1 MKWENIV
8 GDYFIFT
15 RWKTRNTRKNNIKP
29 IKSPITNGIKELLIS
44 VGDKSSP
51 YILGQLKEGSNEN
64 TITNKCEKLKG
75 IFMHYGYIGLGNLG
89 AACAGCLLK
98 AGFEVTVF
106 DLNKTLAE
114 PLIAAGAKWAESAED
129 VAASV
134 DHVITCLPSPAVSE
148 KVLRQIL
155 PVMKKGASWIEMSTL
170 GRDDV
175 LALAK
180 VAEAAGVRMLELPV
194 TGGVHLAYRGEITML
209 PGGDKDLVDL
219 HWKAFEAMGNRIFHM
234 GPLGSSSIIKV
245 ITNMLAFIHLKAC
258 GEALM
263 LAKRGGLD
271 LGQAWHAIAA
281 SSGNSF
287 VHETEGALIL
297 NGSYDIAFSL
307 DLALKDLGF
316 ALGFGKEFGVPLEL
330 ASMTNQTYVAA
341 KAAYGGDA
349 QSPMIAKLL
358 EDLLGTDLRAPGFP
372 ARLE

>member
-1 MKWENIV
+1 
-8 GDYFIFT
+8 
-15 RWKTRNTRKNNIKP
+15 
-29 IKSPITNGIKELLIS
+29 
-44 VGDKSSP
+44 
-51 YILGQLKEGSNEN
+51 
-64 TITNKCEKLKG
+64 
-75 IFMHYGYIGLGNLG
+75 MHYGYIGLGNLG
-89 AACAGCLLK
+89 ANCAACLLK
-98 AGFEVTVF
+98 AGFQVTVH
-106 DLNKTLAE
+106 DLNKPLADR
-114 PLIAAGAKWAESAED
+114 LIAAGATWAESAED

-155 PVMKKGASWIEMSTL
+155 PVMKPDTSWIEMSTL

-175 LALAK
+175 LALSE
-180 VAEAAGVRMLELPV
+180 VAAEHGVRMLELPV
-194 TGGVHLAYRGEITML
+194 TGGVHLAAQGKITML

-219 HWKAFEAMGNRIFHM
+219 HWKAFEAMGDKIFHM

-271 LGQAWHAIAA
+271 LAQSWQAIKA

-297 NGSYDIAFSL
+297 NGSYDVAFNI

-316 ALGFGKEFGVPLEL
+316 ALGFGREFGVPLDL
-330 ASMTNQTYVAA
+330 ASATNQTYVAA
-341 KAAYGGDA
+341 KAAYGGEA